1 VIEVKEKY
9 MWRFL
14 SILAIVFLSIFVA
27 LPLYWTFTIAFR
39 PNMDLFMH
47 RIIPS
52 RLTLENF
59 KRVLFSTDWG
69 GFESVPF
76 FVPLF
81 NSFLVAGVVTLM
93 SLTVS
98 IFAGYGLARL
108 RIKWKNVFES
118 FILFAYVFPPFI
130 IIIALYSFLHKIHLY
145 DSLFGL
151 MLLHLII
158 VVPYSTWTLRGYF
171 LTIPQDIEDAALVDG
186 LSRIGTLFKIVLPSA
201 APGIASTA
209 IFSFTL
215 SWSEL
220 LFAMTVIDS
229 YEKFTLPIALRTMVI
244 GDFVNWG
251 NLMAGVVI
259 SMLPPM
265 IFYLVLQRYVI
276 SGLTAGAI
284 K

>member
-1 VIEVKEKY
+1 MKEKY
-9 MWRFL
+9 IWNFL
-14 SILAIVFLSIFVA
+14 SILAIIFLIIFVA
-27 LPLYWTFTIAFR
+27 FPLYWTFTIAFR
-39 PNMDLFMH
+39 PNIDLFMH

-52 RLTLENF
+52 KITLENF
-59 KRVLFSTDWG
+59 KKLLFSTNWG
-69 GFESVPF
+69 GFESSPF
-76 FVPLF
+76 YVPLF
-81 NSFLVAGVVTLM
+81 NSFIVAGVVTFL

-98 IFAGYGLARL
+98 IFAGYGLARF
-108 RIKWKNVFES
+108 RIKWKNGIQS
-118 FILFAYVFPPFI
+118 FILFSYVFPPFVI
-130 IIIALYSFLHKIHLY
+130 VIALHNFLQKIQLY

-151 MLLHLII
+151 ILLHLII

-171 LTIPQDIEDAALVDG
+171 LTIPQDIEDAAQVDG
-186 LSRIGTLFKIVLPSA
+186 LSKIGTLFKIVLPSA
-201 APGIASTA
+201 VPGIASTA

-229 YEKFTLPIALRTMVI
+229 YKKFTLPIALRTMVI
-244 GDFVNWG
+244 GDFINWG
-251 NLMAGVVI
+251 SLMAGVVI

-265 IFYLVLQRYVI
+265 IFYLILQRYII

>member
-1 VIEVKEKY
+1 MKKKVI
-9 MWRFL
+9 WRIL
-14 SILAIVFLSIFVA
+14 SILVIIFLSVFVA

-39 PNMDLFMH
+39 PNMDLFTH

-52 RLTLENF
+52 KLTLENL
-59 KRVLFSTDWG
+59 KNVLFSTNWG

-76 FVPLF
+76 FVPLL
-81 NSFLVAGVVTLM
+81 NSFIVAGSVTLM
-93 SLTVS
+93 SLAMS
-98 IFAGYGLARL
+98 IFAGYGLARIK
-108 RIKWKNVFES
+108 IKWKGFFES
-118 FILFAYVFPPFI
+118 FTLFAYVFPPFI
-130 IIIALYSFLHKIHLY
+130 IVIALYSFLHKIHLY

-186 LSRIGTLFKIVLPSA
+186 LSRVGTLLKIVLPSA

-229 YEKFTLPIALRTMVI
+229 YERFTLPIALRTMVI

-265 IFYLVLQRYVI
+265 IFYLTLQKYVV

>member
-1 VIEVKEKY
+1 MLLKLSLTWRIVSIIVIVG
-9 MWRFL
+9 
-14 SILAIVFLSIFVA
+14 LSIFVA

-39 PNMDLFMH
+39 PNMDLFTR

-52 RLTLENF
+52 KFTLQNI
-59 KRVLFSTDWG
+59 KDVLLSNNWG

-76 FVPLF
+76 FVPLL
-81 NSFLVAGVVTLM
+81 NSLLVASSVTVM
-93 SLTVS
+93 SLAIS
-98 IFAGYGLARL
+98 IFAGYGLARV
-108 RIKWKNVFES
+108 KMQGGQFFES
-118 FILFAYVFPPFI
+118 FILFSYVFPPFI
-130 IIIALYSFLHKIHLY
+130 IVIALYNFLHRIHLY
-145 DSLFGL
+145 NSLFGL

-186 LSRIGTLFKIVLPSA
+186 LSRVGTLLRIVLPSA
-201 APGIASTA
+201 TPGIASTA

-220 LFAMTVIDS
+220 LFAMTIIDS

-265 IFYLVLQRYVI
+265 LFYLALQRYVV
-276 SGLTAGAI
+276 SGLTAGAV